1 MDWTLPLTGILVGLA
16 VAAPLGPV
24 NLLVIRYTL
33 GNGAAAG
40 LMAGLGAVAG
50 DGLYA
55 AVAAFGI
62 SAVIELLSAHAGV
75 VELAGGALLLIIGLR
90 TALTTVGAGALATE
104 DASRAPH
111 GVSLFATTFALTVS
125 NPATLVAFLA
135 LFGSLGDEVAQAGG
149 RPLHAVALVA
159 AVMLGSLLWWTTLTS
174 LVGRFRHRVSALW
187 LTRLNRVAGGAIAA
201 LGLLV
206 LARALL

>member
-1 MDWTLPLTGILVGLA
+1 MLVGLA

-55 AVAAFGI
+55 AIAAFGI
-62 SAVIELLSAHAGV
+62 SAVIELLSAHAV
-75 VELAGGALLLIIGLR
+75 IVELAGGVLLLIIGLR
-90 TALTTVGAGALATE
+90 TALTTVGAGALATDE
-104 DASRAPH
+104 PSSAPH
-111 GVSLFATTFALTVS
+111 GLGLFATTFALTLS

-135 LFGSLGDEVAQAGG
+135 LFGSLGDQVAQAGG
-149 RPLHAVALVA
+149 HPLHAVSLVA
-159 AVMLGSLLWWTTLTS
+159 AVMLGSLVWWTTLTS

-187 LTRLNRVAGGAIAA
+187 LTRLNRVAGGAITA
-201 LGLLV
+201 LGLVVLV
-206 LARALL
+206 RAASAAA